1 MSKEI
6 LNGLAV
12 FMNGEE
18 EIQNVWK
25 HIKKDKKSQITKF
38 LNEFTDSGLLNVS
51 KYRSIKEG
59 LTDEK
64 QQNLFYLMV
73 CQQLKINSKR

>member
-12 FMNGEE
+12 FMNGNED
-18 EIQNVWK
+18 IQAVWK
-25 HIKKDKKSQITKF
+25 SIKPGEKGKITRF

-51 KYRSIKEG
+51 KYKEIKASLKE
-59 LTDEK
+59 EK